1 MSEHCGLFA
10 GKTVVRAWPGEGM
23 QLGLQVPELTQLALF
38 IYIIASVES
47 LLGVLFV
54 ARKGEGMQLGL
65 L

>member
-1 MSEHCGLFA
+1 MSEHSGLFV

-23 QLGLQVPELTQLALF
+23 QLGLRVPELTQLALF

-47 LLGVLFV
+47 LLGVFFV
-54 ARKGEGMQLGL
+54 AKKGEGIQLGL

>member
-23 QLGLQVPELTQLALF
+23 QLGLQVPELTGLALF
-38 IYIIASVES
+38 LYIVASVES
-47 LLGVLFV
+47 LLGVFFI
-54 ARKGEGMQLGL
+54 ARKGDGMQLGL